1 MTELRTASAAVQVAV
16 TVSSLTN
23 TTPLTLSS
31 LTVITL
37 MQKAD
42 EVAKA
47 QSALS
52 QTLSL
57 FLKKKNVCVFL

>member
-1 MTELRTASAAVQVAV
+1 MRQRHAVMTEPRTASAAVQVAV

-23 TTPLTLSS
+23 TTSLTLSS

-57 FLKKKNVCVFL
+57 F

>member
-1 MTELRTASAAVQVAV
+1 
-16 TVSSLTN
+16 
-23 TTPLTLSS
+23 
-31 LTVITL
+31 

-52 QTLSL
+52 QTFFS
-57 FLKKKNVCVFL
+57 FFFFVCVRFCNGAVITALLRLGLSESEAPSFKRG

>member
-57 FLKKKNVCVFL
+57 F